1 MYRLALR
8 RGDDYRRR
16 GALVTKP
23 RPEREIIALIVS
35 KVAKGSLPDVRVS
48 RVWAGRGTTRP
59 CYGCDEA
66 IAANEIE
73 VEVELAGAVA
83 LRLHQRCFRIWQA
96 ALAKVE
102 RGIGSAEA
110 PS

>member
-1 MYRLALR
+1 ME
-8 RGDDYRRR
+8 
-16 GALVTKP
+16 P
-23 RPEREIIALIVS
+23 RPEREIVALILS
-35 KVAKGSLPDVRVS
+35 KVAKGLLPDVRVS

-66 IAANEIE
+66 IAAKEIE

-96 ALAKVE
+96 ALAKAK
-102 RGIGSAEA
+102 RGTRSEEA